1 VRPEKEARVTK
12 WAFAS
17 FAFRDN
23 LTSAM
28 RETVRHR
35 RVVKWG
41 LIALSWTLFA
51 LFFSSE
57 AVIIR
62 AYAGRALNL
71 LGTLSAWLICAYAW
85 LALTPFVLYLAKRF
99 PLERRRWLKHSLT
112 HLLASALFAL
122 LHLALYVS
130 VALRVAP
137 DANQQTFFTAFRSI
151 FITNFHFDLLTYWSI
166 VGLSHALDYYRK
178 YRERERHTLQL
189 ETRLAQAQL
198 DALRMQL
205 HPHFLFNTLNSISI
219 LMTEDVKLARRMLT
233 RLSDLL
239 RKSLENNGEHEVALR
254 DELEFLESYLE
265 IEQTRFQDR
274 LTVHIRVDPA
284 ALDARV
290 PNLILQPLVE
300 NAIRHGI
307 APRASC
313 GTVEIRAERQN
324 GMIELQVSDDG
335 MGVGGASVESLMKGI
350 GLSNT
355 QARLEQLYGAQASFE
370 LRERDEGGLTV
381 TIAIPFRSQFS
392 RDGEG

>member
-1 VRPEKEARVTK
+1 MRPEKEARVTK

-166 VGLSHALDYYRK
+166 VGLSHALD
-178 YRERERHTLQL
+178 
-189 ETRLAQAQL
+189 
-198 DALRMQL
+198 
-205 HPHFLFNTLNSISI
+205 